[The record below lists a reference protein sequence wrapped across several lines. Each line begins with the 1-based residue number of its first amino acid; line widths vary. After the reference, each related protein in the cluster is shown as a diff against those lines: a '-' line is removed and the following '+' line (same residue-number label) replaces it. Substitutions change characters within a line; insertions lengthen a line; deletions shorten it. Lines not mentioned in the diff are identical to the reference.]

1 MPIWV
6 GFFVAFLLIFL
17 LFLKVQSQFNTY
29 FVLIFH
35 RLLNDKTQML
45 YQNNKIPALLGFLNV
60 KKCVHD
66 QKCHDAITSCIDLI
80 RGVLRYS

>member
-1 MPIWV
+1 
-6 GFFVAFLLIFL
+6 
-17 LFLKVQSQFNTY
+17 
-29 FVLIFH
+29 
-35 RLLNDKTQML
+35 ML